1 MMSDSRLLPMEK
13 LLELTFKNG
22 KLVTAS
28 DRELLQV
35 FSQDGVQL
43 GVAPR
48 LLCHRLGLVHKV
60 VYLFISNTRKEILVQ
75 IRSDSGRAD
84 IPVGGHV
91 SADDKSEKDAL
102 IREILEELGI
112 EVDEDKLVYH
122 KTYFREAETNLRKP
136 EEVNRELRVLYSL
149 AMSEEEEKT
158 LARKFNSRKDKEAV
172 AAIKWTTI
180 DEIIQNCDRLS
191 SLVADGLKT
200 SLPHYLIQNKFC

>member
-1 MMSDSRLLPMEK
+1 MMSDSRLLTMDK

-22 KLVTAS
+22 KSGTVS
-28 DRELLQV
+28 DKEFLQV

-43 GVAPR
+43 GIAPR
-48 LLCHRLGLVHKV
+48 LLCHRLGLIHKV
-60 VYLFISNTRKEILVQ
+60 VYLFISNTRKEILIQ

-91 SADDKSEKDAL
+91 SADDKSEKEAL
-102 IREILEELGI
+102 IREMLEELGI
-112 EVDEDKLVYH
+112 EVDEDKLVYR
-122 KTYFREAETNLRKP
+122 KTYFREADVNLRKP

-149 AMSEEEEKT
+149 AMSKEEEKN
-158 LARKFNSRKDKEAV
+158 LANKFNSREDKEAV

-180 DEIIQNCDRLS
+180 DEIIQYCDN

-200 SLPHYLIQNKFC
+200 SLPHYLIHNKSC